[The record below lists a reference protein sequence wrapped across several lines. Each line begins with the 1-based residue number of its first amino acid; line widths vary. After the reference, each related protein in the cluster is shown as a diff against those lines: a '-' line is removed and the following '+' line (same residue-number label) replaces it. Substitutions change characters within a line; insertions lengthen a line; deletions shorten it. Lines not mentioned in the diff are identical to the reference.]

1 MRALR
6 RLLSGYN
13 ELLRRH
19 RLPTSTV
26 SGAILAYA
34 GDGITQMAT
43 CVRTG
48 DDYDAR
54 RGVAFTLFGGFFTG
68 PINYTW
74 LGWLDKRVTKAAP
87 AGGLRAVAL
96 KVCAQSF
103 VLQVCPAS
111 CPRPAPPRHATPLT
125 RTAHDLRAHLL
136 PVQRSR
142 TRLEHRDP
150 D

>member
-103 VLQVCPAS
+103 VLQVCPVSSQTAHPS
-111 CPRPAPPRHATPLT
+111 ARRLALPRRRRWPRPGVNRG
-125 RTAHDLRAHLL
+125 
-136 PVQRSR
+136 
-142 TRLEHRDP
+142 
-150 D
+150 